1 MASLLAIIN
10 FLTTLSILSHGF
22 REEPNKN
29 GAREERREVIYYAK
43 IPLPGL
49 CNCQVEEYGYDGE
62 QYGTDSCPLLELFLK

>member
-29 GAREERREVIYYAK
+29 GACDERRPIK
-43 IPLPGL
+43 
-49 CNCQVEEYGYDGE
+49 
-62 QYGTDSCPLLELFLK
+62 SS